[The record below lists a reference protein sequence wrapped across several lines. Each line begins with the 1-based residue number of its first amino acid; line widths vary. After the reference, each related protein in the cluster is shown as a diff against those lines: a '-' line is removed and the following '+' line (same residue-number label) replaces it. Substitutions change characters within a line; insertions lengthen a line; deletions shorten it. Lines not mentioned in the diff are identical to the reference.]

1 MSESQERPERQ
12 PEVMYNFSVIDID
25 RSKVG
30 DLARIWLSNDTNEH
44 EFYGVKTGL
53 VHHRVH
59 PVPSIGAEIDWE
71 NRAVH
76 LPFRQG
82 QIEQGPS
89 FDDPTELS
97 SADVDMI
104 YEYYGLHRPGS
115 RSNLGNTG

>member
-12 PEVMYNFSVIDID
+12 PEAMYNFSVIDID

-59 PVPSIGAEIDWE
+59 PVPSLGAEIDRE

-89 FDDPTELS
+89 FDDSAELS
-97 SADVDMI
+97 AADVDKI
-104 YEYYGLHRPGS
+104 YEYYGL
-115 RSNLGNTG
+115 RSSTNRSSFVNTG